1 MIIIFTLQFIMGKA
15 HGCRT
20 VGLDYEG
27 LLCVDTPCKTIKI
40 YCGWYRY
47 RVYIKNM
54 VLTPNVDGVGWK
66 WAQTMDTL
74 YYTIWYPRWC
84 CKWQIANPKII
95 INWAEFFVICYEIYD
110 LPWWI
115 IWNWILFSYPS
126 HNEQR
131 VCHNVA
137 LPCTWKSTLR
147 QKRNYGNSNIFHH
160 VKT

>member
-1 MIIIFTLQFIMGKA
+1 MFTLQFIMGKD

-27 LLCVDTPCKTIKI
+27 LLCVDTPCKTIKN

-54 VLTPNVDGVGWK
+54 VLTRNVDGVGWK
-66 WAQTMDTL
+66 WAQTMDTI

-84 CKWQIANPKII
+84 WKWQFVNPKII
-95 INWAEFFVICYEIYD
+95 INWAEFFDYMLWD
-110 LPWWI
+110 LWFTLMNNLKLNI
-115 IWNWILFSYPS
+115 VFIS
-126 HNEQR
+126 HHIMNKG

-137 LPCTWKSTLR
+137 LPCTWKSILR
-147 QKRNYGNSNIFHH
+147 QKKNYGNSNIFHH
-160 VKT
+160 AKT